1 MSSTDLNLIPGCLV
15 AAAVSFSVDGL
26 VRRAALARGV
36 VVPPRPDRWHR
47 QPTPTYGGIGV
58 VAGLFAGAAI
68 TGGLAPLAWPVLSA
82 ALALFVIG
90 WFDDLMPM
98 SALAKMVSSLAVAA
112 FFVFSLTTLRT
123 TTPMAA
129 ALTIVAML
137 WFGGLVNAINLLDN
151 MDGLAAGIAAIAAL
165 GLAVAFPQELGPP
178 LVAVLIALAGAL
190 VGFLVWNRNPAKMFM
205 GNCGSLAVGGTIAAA
220 STIAVAR
227 AGTFTAAAAA
237 ALIMVVPIFDSAF
250 VVVLRRL
257 AGRSTTRGNIDHTS
271 HRLVSAGF
279 TDKTAVSLLYAL
291 GAAGALAGYLVH
303 ARSGL
308 AWPVAVAFAI
318 GVLMMALWLARVPAY
333 AGQDFQAIQKVPF
346 APLLS
351 DLTFRWHAG
360 EVLLDLVLITTCYFA
375 AYRIRFQGDR
385 DLPAFLGVFSRTLP
399 MILGCQLA
407 ALYVSGL
414 YKRMWSTFG
423 LHDLSTVIRAVGSGV
438 IASVL
443 VVVYVYK
450 RGDEF
455 SRSVFLID
463 AILLTAGIV
472 ATRSSFRVFGR
483 MVARVSPHRQ
493 RVAIYGAG
501 VRGTMLVRE
510 MLENDAWGR
519 TPVVFIDDDPSKQSR
534 RIVGV
539 PVRGTAA
546 DLDAIIRKL
555 SVEEVLISSPAI
567 DGEAEARVRAICAA
581 RAVAVRR
588 LFLDIK

>member
-1 MSSTDLNLIPGCLV
+1 MPSIDLNLITAVVV
-15 AAAVSFSVDGL
+15 AAATSCIVAGL
-26 VRRAALARGV
+26 VRREALARGV
-36 VVPPRPDRWHR
+36 VVAPRPDRWHR
-47 QPTPTYGGIGV
+47 QPTPTYGGIGIV
-58 VAGLFAGAAI
+58 VGLFAGAAVA
-68 TGGLAPLAWPVLSA
+68 GGLAASAWPVLA
-82 ALALFVIG
+82 AGLALFIIG

-112 FFVFSLTTLRT
+112 FFVFSLTKLET
-123 TTPMAA
+123 TSPMAA
-129 ALTIVAML
+129 ALTIVAVL

-151 MDGLAAGIAAIAAL
+151 MDGLAAGVAAIAAL
-165 GLAVAFPQELGPP
+165 GLAVAFPQELGAA
-178 LVAVLIALAGAL
+178 LVAVLVALSGGLA
-190 VGFLVWNRNPAKMFM
+190 GFLVWNRNPAKMFM

-220 STIAVAR
+220 ATIAIAR

-237 ALIMVVPIFDSAF
+237 ALILVVPIVDSTF
-250 VVVLRRL
+250 VVLLRRL
-257 AGRSTTRGNIDHTS
+257 AGRSPTRGNIDHTS

-279 TDKTAVSLLYAL
+279 TDRTAVSLLYAL
-291 GAAGALAGYLVH
+291 GASGALAGYLVQVQ
-303 ARSGL
+303 SGL
-308 AWPVAVAFAI
+308 AWPVAVAFGI
-318 GVLMMALWLARVPAY
+318 GVVMMALWLARVPAY
-333 AGQDFQAIQKVPF
+333 AGQDFQKVPF

-360 EVLLDLVLITTCYFA
+360 EVLLDIVLITTCYFA
-375 AYRIRFQGDR
+375 AYRLRFQGDA
-385 DLPAFLGVFSRTLP
+385 DLPVFLRIFSETLP

-438 IASVL
+438 VASVF
-443 VVVYVYK
+443 VVIYVYK
-450 RGDEF
+450 AGPEF

-463 AILLTAGIV
+463 ALLLTAGIV

-493 RVAIYGAG
+493 RVVIYGAG
-501 VRGTMLVRE
+501 VRGRMLVRE

-519 TPVVFIDDDPSKQSR
+519 TPVAFIDDDPSKRSR
-534 RIVGV
+534 RLVGV
-539 PVRGTAA
+539 PIRGTAA
-546 DLDAIIRKL
+546 ELDAIIRKQGI
-555 SVEEVLISSPAI
+555 EEVLISSPAI
-567 DGEAEARVRAICAA
+567 DGEAEARVRATCAA